1 VAGFTCSLLEL
12 DVVGEAFGVNVRQ
25 FPIEVPVHGENLDE
39 RRRFGELAT
48 RNLIDKSLYD
58 GRDFDPEFTR
68 SVNLYARGEL
78 SIAMVGQAGEREYEA
93 RASTDGQYAV
103 LAVAENQQVRF
114 EPVSPTGLVRAMV
127 SLLPPMKPGP
137 GASVS
142 TVIAEPEQPRRF
154 RRDDDTPGEQS
165 WLEPARSTR
174 DSAGAQSAAIDAIL
188 RRPRLGAG
196 SFLVTARGR
205 NGHEGTPVAVNWL
218 DTDAGR
224 YMLTTSQGGDGRTHV
239 AYIPADQAHID
250 EALTRH
256 LHTMA

>member
-12 DVVGEAFGVNVRQ
+12 DVVGEAFGVDVRQ
-25 FPIEVPVHGENLDE
+25 FPIEVPVHGETLDE
-39 RRRFGELAT
+39 RRRFGQLVT

-58 GRDFDPEFTR
+58 GRAFDPEFTR
-68 SVNLYARGEL
+68 SVILYARGEL

-93 RASTDGQYAV
+93 RGSTDGQYAV

-137 GASVS
+137 GASLS

-154 RRDDDTPGEQS
+154 RRDDDTPGEQT
-165 WLEPARSTR
+165 WLQPAQSTR
-174 DSAGAQSAAIDAIL
+174 DSAQSAAVDAIL

-205 NGHEGTPVAVNWL
+205 NGHEGTPAALNWL

-224 YMLTTSQGGDGRTHV
+224 YMLTTSQGGDGRTHA
-239 AYIPADQAHID
+239 AYIPADQARID
-250 EALTRH
+250 NALSRH
-256 LHTMA
+256 LQTAA